1 ARAVLER
8 DDVIVVASVSC
19 IYGIGSVET
28 YSAMTFNLKPGQRID
43 EKQLMADLVA
53 QQYKRNDNAF
63 ERGTFRRR
71 GDTIEI
77 FPAHYEDRAW
87 RVSLFGEEVEAISE
101 FDPLTGRKTGGLPAT
116 RGYANSHHGTPRPTR
131 IQ

>member
-1 ARAVLER
+1 
-8 DDVIVVASVSC
+8 SC

-28 YSAMTFNLKPGQRID
+28 YSAMTFNLKLGDKVD
-43 EKQLMADLVA
+43 ERQLMADLVA
-53 QQYKRNDNAF
+53 QQYRRNDNAF

-101 FDPLTGRKTGGLPAT
+101 FDPLTGKKTGELPAI
-116 RGYANSHHGTPRPTR
+116 RVYANSHYVTPRPTL
-131 IQ
+131 IQAVSSIKAELKERLD